1 MRAKASQ
8 TKRMTILAIALFLA
22 AGLLHEIDRMLP
34 PAWSALAFLLN
45 LSIYI
50 GLALGWA
57 ISIQR
62 RIMPSRI
69 RRLLI
74 AAALLTV
81 LWLFLRACKYRFFN
95 YEPIRTYLWYL
106 YYLPQLLAPT
116 LTLLIALEQG
126 HSPENPLRRRWYLLL
141 IPALLLFLGVLTN
154 EWHQLAFR
162 FPPVYVRREDSY
174 THGPIYFLA
183 MLWSLGMI
191 AASMAILFRKCRVDS
206 SRRHIWLPGA
216 LFVLGFGLCLLS
228 FADILSAFKVPEMF
242 CATFAATFEC
252 CIQIGLIP
260 SNTNYG
266 SYFSASTIS
275 AQIADESDEIVFSS
289 EGARTLTPEQR
300 RRAQDGDAFLDA
312 DTRLHCH
319 PLRGGRLYWT
329 DSVAQINR
337 VRRQLTEVGELLTE
351 DNELVRAENALQHQQ
366 ARLEEQNRLYDGML
380 PTVRTQ
386 LARIDALLDGLEPD
400 AADFGQRIAQVC
412 VYGAYVKRRCNLS
425 LIQEAGS
432 SVPAQELALCIRE
445 SLGHLAELQVATSLR
460 LFGDAALLPAQ
471 IILAYDFFEAA
482 IEAAL
487 PSLSALLVNL
497 IAEADGLT
505 LRMSMEDVR
514 CALPTDWEAAR
525 MAQLHGALRLERQD
539 QTLFAALRIR
549 RAGEAA

>member
-1 MRAKASQ
+1 MRAK
-8 TKRMTILAIALFLA
+8 TNPTRRMTILAIALFLA

-34 PAWSALAFLLN
+34 SAWSALAFLLN

-62 RIMPSRI
+62 RIMPSRM

-74 AAALLTV
+74 ATALMAL

-106 YYLPQLLAPT
+106 YYLPQLFAPT

-126 HSPENPLRRRWYLLL
+126 RSPEQPLRWTWYLVLV
-141 IPALLLFLGVLTN
+141 PALLLFLGVLTN
-154 EWHQLAFR
+154 NFHQLAFR

-183 MLWSLGMI
+183 MVWSVGMI
-191 AASMAILFRKCRVDS
+191 AASMAILFRKCRVAS
-206 SRRHIWLPGA
+206 SRRCIWLPGI
-216 LFVLGFGLCLLS
+216 LFALGFGLCILS
-228 FADILSAFKVPEMF
+228 FLNILNAFKIPEMF

-252 CIQIGLIP
+252 CIQTGLIP

-275 AQIADESDEIVFSS
+275 AQITDASDETVFCS
-289 EGARTLTPEQR
+289 EGSPSLTAEQR
-300 RRAQDGDAFLDA
+300 QRAQTGAAFLDE

-329 DSVAQINR
+329 DNVSQISR
-337 VRRQLTEVGELLTE
+337 TRRQLAEIGELLAE
-351 DNELVRAENALQHQQ
+351 DNDLVRAENALQQQQ
-366 ARLEEQNRLYDGML
+366 AQLEEQNRLYDGVL
-380 PTVRTQ
+380 PSVQSQ
-386 LARIDALLDGLEPD
+386 LSRIDALLDGLEPD
-400 AADFGQRIAQVC
+400 APDFDARIAKVC
-412 VYGAYVKRRCNLS
+412 VFGAYVKRRCNLA
-425 LIQEAGS
+425 LIGEAAS

-445 SLGHLAELQVATSLR
+445 SLGSLAQLHVAASLR
-460 LFGDAALLPAQ
+460 LHGEAAFLPSK

-482 IEAAL
+482 VEAAL
-487 PSLSALLVNL
+487 PTLSALLVNL
-497 IAEADGLT
+497 RADAGGLT
-505 LRMSMEDVR
+505 LRMNMEDVR
-514 CALPTDWEAAR
+514 SPLPSDWEAAR
-525 MAQLHGALRLERQD
+525 IERLRGNLHMERQGG
-539 QTLFAALRIR
+539 TLFATLHIR
-549 RAGEAA
+549 KEGDPA